1 MTTGEYLT
9 KQEVLALLKVSR
21 SILEDLMKQGLPH
34 IKFKRRVLFR
44 RKDLDDFIQKH
55 HLVR

>member
-1 MTTGEYLT
+1 
-9 KQEVLALLKVSR
+9 
-21 SILEDLMKQGLPH
+21 MKQGLPH